1 MKATAMLV
9 LFWGGYAA
17 WNGLF
22 AWIAWRGMLR
32 PLLVLGA
39 PMLLG
44 CAAIWV
50 RIEKAMA
57 APTYNHSGDMG
68 HGMAMLAAS
77 AVLLV
82 PVAVAAIVFPIGRLW
97 VRQGQ
102 HLPVPLISRR
112 TAMVTAGH
120 PRRSPRLS
128 TP

>member
-22 AWIAWRGMLR
+22 AQVAWRGMLR

-39 PMLLG
+39 AMLLG

-50 RIEKAMA
+50 RIEKTMA

-68 HGMAMLAAS
+68 HGMEMLAAI

-82 PVAVAAIVFPIGRLW
+82 PVAVAAIVYPIGHLW
-97 VRQGQ
+97 AR
-102 HLPVPLISRR
+102 
-112 TAMVTAGH
+112 
-120 PRRSPRLS
+120 
-128 TP
+128 

>member
-22 AWIAWRGMLR
+22 AWRGMLR

-39 PMLLG
+39 AMLLG
-44 CAAIWV
+44 FGAIWL
-50 RIEKAMA
+50 RIERAMA

-68 HGMAMLAAS
+68 HGMAMLVAV
-77 AVLLV
+77 AVLLL

-97 VRQGQ
+97 AR
-102 HLPVPLISRR
+102 
-112 TAMVTAGH
+112 
-120 PRRSPRLS
+120 
-128 TP
+128 